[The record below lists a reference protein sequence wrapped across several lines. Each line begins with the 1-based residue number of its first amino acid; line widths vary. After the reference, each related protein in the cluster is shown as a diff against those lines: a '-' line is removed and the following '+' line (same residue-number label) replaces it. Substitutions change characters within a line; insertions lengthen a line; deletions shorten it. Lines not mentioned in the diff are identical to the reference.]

1 MDERQTTKARS
12 MKTLHLNLK
21 RQWFDLIL
29 SGEKKE
35 EYREIKDYWVDRF
48 VHALTVSDFSNK
60 SHVELLRKGQYNG
73 IIWRETLFEDVDE
86 MEYVQIVFSNGYSKN
101 RDQFVIEL
109 KGIEIKEG
117 REEWGAEPSTKYFA
131 IQLGEITSRK
141 LNK

>member
-1 MDERQTTKARS
+1 MDERQTTKATN

-35 EYREIKDYWVDRF
+35 EYREIKPYWSNT
-48 VHALTVSDFSNK
+48 LTQGFIGGENHCWDPDGTWIHFDT
-60 SHVELLRKGQYNG
+60 
-73 IIWRETLFEDVDE
+73 IT
-86 MEYVQIVFSNGYSKN
+86 FSNGYARD